1 MPQEIV
7 GGVCVFAVGAEGKG
21 PAEVIPHC
29 ARDGHGALRH
39 EEGAPAQVGDV
50 DGGSRGAVDEQAS
63 RRGLLKPV
71 EQAQQAGLAATRSA
85 LDDDEAATFNR
96 QIDALE
102 EGLVIAEVQT
112 SSLQVDSHHRTSA
125 AVWFAGTPA

>member
-1 MPQEIV
+1 MKKEHKVSLSSKEEI
-7 GGVCVFAVGAEGKG
+7 
-21 PAEVIPHC
+21 
-29 ARDGHGALRH
+29 
-39 EEGAPAQVGDV
+39 EEIEAMIRRSIGERFREIGILPS
-50 DGGSRGAVDEQAS
+50 GSRGAIDEQAS

>member
-1 MPQEIV
+1 MSMA
-7 GGVCVFAVGAEGKG
+7 AVG
-21 PAEVIPHC
+21 
-29 ARDGHGALRH
+29 
-39 EEGAPAQVGDV
+39 
-50 DGGSRGAVDEQAS
+50 EQAS